1 MSVCIGCLVSA
12 VAAGSVWAFGK
23 ANEWH
28 AELLRRRAFAELDR
42 TVPCQ
47 GACRIEAR
55 DEARV
60 DGASAEGVIAR

>member
-1 MSVCIGCLVSA
+1 MGVCIGCLVSA

-28 AELLRRRAFAELDR
+28 AEHLRRRAFAELDR

-47 GACRIEAR
+47 GACRVER
-55 DEARV
+55 GR
-60 DGASAEGVIAR
+60 DGALAADGAAE